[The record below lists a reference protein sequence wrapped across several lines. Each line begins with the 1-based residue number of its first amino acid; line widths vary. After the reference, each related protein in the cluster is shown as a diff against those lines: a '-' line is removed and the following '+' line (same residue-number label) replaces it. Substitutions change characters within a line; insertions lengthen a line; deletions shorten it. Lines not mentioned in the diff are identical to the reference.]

1 MPDLTPRLGLKKP
14 LGNENVTLASFNENY
29 DILDAEVATK
39 SDLDSHNNAAAAHGA
54 TPEATANRIVQR
66 NAAGQFK
73 VGAPTEA
80 NHVARKADLDEV
92 KQSVS
97 DGKTLVAGAITDKGV
112 PTSPSDTF
120 QRMAENIGA
129 IETDKTVDA
138 TATAGDILTPK
149 TAYAK
154 GEKLTGTMPNR
165 GVQTITPGASDKT
178 IPDGY
183 IAPGSKVVG
192 DPDLLSGNIRAGKD
206 IFGVVGNVIESTGD
220 AAAGDVLAGKTFSKA
235 GQAGITGTM
244 PNHGAISQT
253 ITQQGGQYII
263 PAGYHSGSGRV
274 TAQFSNLVP
283 ENVREGITI
292 GGVNGK
298 LRPAFPSPMIFMRG
312 NSVVNPNP
320 FVPGYVNSSNVT
332 VTVTEHGGY
341 GGMGIRISTSST
353 EYVNGSFTTDIP
365 INLTNVNYVIFA
377 INLTTGSGTFRQGR
391 FYVGLSTIKPT
402 TAPPRFEKSGFLYSS
417 GQLEDISENI
427 VMSTVELSGN
437 YYITGQLTT
446 DPGSGYAYVSGN
458 VNFIAILTGNQ

>member
-1 MPDLTPRLGLKKP
+1 MPELTPRLGLKKP

-29 DILDAEVATK
+29 DILDAGVATK

-129 IETDKTVDA
+129 IETDKTGDA
-138 TATAGDILTPK
+138 TATAADILAPK

-154 GEKLTGTMPNR
+154 GKKLTGTMPNR
-165 GVQTITPGASDKT
+165 GVQTITPGAYDKT

-192 DPDLLSGNIRAGKD
+192 DPDLVAGNIRSGKD

-235 GQAGITGTM
+235 GQAGIVGMM
-244 PNHGAISQT
+244 PNNGAVGGT
-253 ITQQGGQYII
+253 ITQQGGQYTI
-263 PAGYHSGSGRV
+263 PAGYHNGFG
-274 TAQFSNLVP
+274 TIAAQFANLVP
-283 ENVREGITI
+283 ENVRQGVNI
-292 GGVNGK
+292 GGVEGTSVS
-298 LRPAFPSPMIFMRG
+298 AFPYPTLYEGES
-312 NSVVNPNP
+312 VNPIP
-320 FVPGYVNSSNVT
+320 FVEGINV
-332 VTVTEHGGY
+332 
-341 GGMGIRISTSST
+341 GGMCNFYPSGIGLSISSA
-353 EYVNGSFTTDIP
+353 NGAGKKVGLTTQRP
-365 INLTNVNYVIFA
+365 INLLNVNKILFNTRYMKGDRSNDLEFYIGISRDKYPEYSHHF
-377 INLTTGSGTFRQGR
+377 FRR
-391 FYVGLSTIKPT
+391 DWKKITNENEETRMFSVSVSDLSEEFYICVS
-402 TAPPRFEKSGFLYSS
+402 LYSET
-417 GQLEDISENI
+417 Q
-427 VMSTVELSGN
+427 
-437 YYITGQLTT
+437 
-446 DPGSGYAYVSGN
+446 YAVSGR
-458 VNFIAILTGNQ
+458 VDVIGIYCIQKNQ